1 MDLSTTDYRII
12 KMTKP
17 LSVQQFL
24 EKAKTQPIIDV
35 RSPAEFERGHIV
47 GAVNIPLFENH
58 ERAEVGTRY
67 KKVGK
72 ESAFLLGLDIVGSKL
87 SGFVKKA
94 NKIAPNREVLVHCWR
109 GGMRSGS
116 FATLLDSSGMKVSTM
131 IGGYKAYRNFI
142 LDEFCK
148 PLTIIVLGGKTGSG
162 KTEVLCELEKQG
174 EQILDLEG
182 LANHKGSSFGML
194 GQAPQPMTEYFENM
208 LYEKLSKLDT
218 SHRIWIEDES
228 KNVGCCNI
236 PEGLWQQMRVANV
249 VYIDVSKEIRISRLM
264 NEYAQFSF
272 EELKSSTDRIAKRLG
287 GQQHKE
293 ALDALVK
300 GDFSVGTDIALTYY
314 DKAYLHGL
322 SHREP
327 SKIKT
332 FEVNENNPGA
342 TAKRLIDGF

>member
-1 MDLSTTDYRII
+1 MI
-12 KMTKP
+12 KP
-17 LSVQQFL
+17 LPVEQFL
-24 EKAKTQPIIDV
+24 EKAKTHPIIDV
-35 RSPAEFERGHIV
+35 RSPGEFERGHMV

-94 NKIAPNREVLVHCWR
+94 NKIAPDKDVLVHCWR

-116 FATLLDSSGMKVSTM
+116 FATLLSSAGMKVSLLV
-131 IGGYKAYRNFI
+131 GGYKSYRNFI
-142 LDEFCK
+142 LDEFRK
-148 PLTIIVLGGKTGSG
+148 PLNIIVLGGKTGSG
-162 KTEVLCELEKQG
+162 KTEILYELEKQG

-208 LYEKLSKLDT
+208 LYEKLSKLNT
-218 SHRIWIEDES
+218 GRRIWIEDES

-249 VYIDVSKEIRISRLM
+249 AFIDVQKEIRIKRLV
-264 NEYAQFSF
+264 NEYAQFSY
-272 EELKSSTDRIAKRLG
+272 EELKLATDRIIKRLG

-293 ALDALVK
+293 ALDALAK
-300 GDFSVGTDIALTYY
+300 GDFSIGADIVLTYY
-314 DKAYLHGL
+314 DKAYLYGL
-322 SHREP
+322 SKREF
-327 SKIKT
+327 SKIT
-332 FEVNENNPGA
+332 SLEINENNPA
-342 TAKRLIDGF
+342 AAAKRLIERF

>member
-1 MDLSTTDYRII
+1 
-12 KMTKP
+12 MTKP
-17 LSVQQFL
+17 LSVEQFL

-35 RSPAEFERGHIV
+35 RSPGEFERGHIV

-58 ERAEVGTRY
+58 ERAEVGTLY

-72 ESAFLLGLDIVGSKL
+72 DSAFLLGLDIVGPKL
-87 SGFVKKA
+87 AGFVKKA
-94 NKIAPNREVLVHCWR
+94 KKNAPNGEISVHCWR

-116 FATLLDSSGMKVSTM
+116 FATLLSAAGMKVSLLV
-131 IGGYKAYRNFI
+131 GGYKSYRNFI
-142 LDEFCK
+142 LEEFRK
-148 PLTIIVLGGKTGSG
+148 PLNITILGGKTGSG
-162 KTEVLCELEKQG
+162 KTEILYELEKQG

-194 GQAPQPMTEYFENM
+194 GQAPQPMTEHFENM

-218 SHRIWIEDES
+218 SRRIWIEDES

-249 VYIDVSKEIRISRLM
+249 AFIDVQKEIRIGRLM
-264 NEYAQFSF
+264 HEYAQFSF
-272 EELKSSTDRIAKRLG
+272 EELKSATDRIAKRLG

-293 ALDALVK
+293 ALDALAK
-300 GDFSVGTDIALTYY
+300 GDFSIGTDIALTYY

-327 SKIKT
+327 SQIKT
-332 FEVNENNPGA
+332 IEVNENNPFA
-342 TAKRLIDGF
+342 TAKMILEAISPIG

>member
-1 MDLSTTDYRII
+1 
-12 KMTKP
+12 MTKQ
-17 LSVQQFL
+17 LAVEQFL
-24 EKAKTQPIIDV
+24 EKSKSQTVIDV
-35 RSPAEFERGHIV
+35 RSPGEFERGHIV
-47 GAVNIPLFENH
+47 GAVNIPLFEDL

-72 ESAFLLGLDIVGSKL
+72 ESAFLLGLDIVGPKL
-87 SGFVKKA
+87 AGFVKKA
-94 NKIAPNREVLVHCWR
+94 NKIAPDGEVLVHCWR

-116 FATLLDSSGMKVSTM
+116 FATLLNAAGMKVSLLV
-131 IGGYKAYRNFI
+131 GGYKSYRNFI
-142 LDEFCK
+142 LEEFCK
-148 PLTIIVLGGKTGSG
+148 PLNISVLGGKTGSG
-162 KTEVLCELEKQG
+162 KTEILYELEKQG

-208 LYEKLSKLDT
+208 LYEKLAKLDT
-218 SHRIWIEDES
+218 NRRIWIEDES

-236 PEGLWQQMRVANV
+236 PEGLWKQMRVANV
-249 VYIDVSKEIRISRLM
+249 AFIDVNKSIRIGRLM

-272 EELKSSTDRIAKRLG
+272 EELKSATDRIAKRLG

-293 ALDALVK
+293 ALDALAK
-300 GDFSVGTDIALTYY
+300 GDFSVGTNIALSYY

-322 SHREP
+322 SQREP

-332 FEVNENNPGA
+332 FEVNENNPVA
-342 TAKRLIDGF
+342 TAKRLIAGF

>member
-1 MDLSTTDYRII
+1 MI
-12 KMTKP
+12 KP
-17 LSVQQFL
+17 LPVEQFL
-24 EKAKTQPIIDV
+24 EKAKTLPIIDV
-35 RSPAEFERGHIV
+35 RSPGEFERGHIV
-47 GAVNIPLFENH
+47 SAVNIPLFENH

-94 NKIAPNREVLVHCWR
+94 NKVAPDKDVLVHCWR

-116 FATLLDSSGMKVSTM
+116 FATLLSSAGMKVSLLV
-131 IGGYKAYRNFI
+131 GGYKSYRNFI
-142 LDEFCK
+142 LDEFRK
-148 PLTIIVLGGKTGSG
+148 PLNIIVLGGKTGSG
-162 KTEVLCELEKQG
+162 KTEILYELEKQG

-208 LYEKLSKLDT
+208 IYEKFSKLDT
-218 SHRIWIEDES
+218 GRRIWIEDES

-236 PEGLWQQMRVANV
+236 PEGLWQQMRVAPV
-249 VYIDVSKEIRISRLM
+249 AFIDVQKEIRIKRLV

-272 EELKSSTDRIAKRLG
+272 EELKSATDRIMKRLG

-293 ALDALVK
+293 ALDALAQ
-300 GDFSVGTDIALTYY
+300 GDFSIGTDIALTYY

-322 SHREP
+322 SKRES
-327 SKIKT
+327 SKIAT
-332 FEVNENNPGA
+332 IEINENNPTV
-342 TAKRLIDGF
+342 TAKRLIEGF

>member
-1 MDLSTTDYRII
+1 
-12 KMTKP
+12 MTKQ
-17 LSVQQFL
+17 LAVEQFL
-24 EKAKTQPIIDV
+24 EKSKSQTVIDV
-35 RSPAEFERGHIV
+35 RSPGEFERGHIV
-47 GAVNIPLFENH
+47 GAVNIPLFEDL

-72 ESAFLLGLDIVGSKL
+72 ESAFLLGLDIVGPKL
-87 SGFVKKA
+87 AGFVKKA
-94 NKIAPNREVLVHCWR
+94 NKIAPDGEVLVHCWR

-116 FATLLDSSGMKVSTM
+116 FATLLNAAGMKVSLLV
-131 IGGYKAYRNFI
+131 GGYKSYRNFI
-142 LDEFCK
+142 LEEFCK
-148 PLTIIVLGGKTGSG
+148 PLNISVLGGKTGSG
-162 KTEVLCELEKQG
+162 KTEILYELEKQG

-208 LYEKLSKLDT
+208 LYEKLAKLDT
-218 SHRIWIEDES
+218 NRRIWIEDES

-236 PEGLWQQMRVANV
+236 PEGLWKQMRVANV
-249 VYIDVSKEIRISRLM
+249 AFIDVNKSIRIGRLM

-272 EELKSSTDRIAKRLG
+272 EELKSATDRIAKRLG

-293 ALDALVK
+293 ALDALAK
-300 GDFSVGTDIALTYY
+300 GDFSVGTNIALSYY

-322 SHREP
+322 SQREP

-332 FEVNENNPGA
+332 FEVNENSPA
-342 TAKRLIDGF
+342 TTAKRLIAGF

>member
-1 MDLSTTDYRII
+1 
-12 KMTKP
+12 MTKP
-17 LSVQQFL
+17 LPVEQFL
-24 EKAKTQPIIDV
+24 EKAKTIPVIDV
-35 RSPAEFERGHIV
+35 RSPGEFERGHIV

-94 NKIAPNREVLVHCWR
+94 NKIAPEREVLVHCWR

-116 FATLLDSSGMKVSTM
+116 FATLLSSAGMKVSLLV
-131 IGGYKAYRNFI
+131 GGYKSYRNHI
-142 LDEFCK
+142 LEAFHK

-162 KTEVLCELEKQG
+162 KTEILYELEKQG

-194 GQAPQPMTEYFENM
+194 GQAPQPMTEHFENM
-208 LYEKLSKLDT
+208 LYEKLAKLDT
-218 SHRIWIEDES
+218 SRRIWIEDES
-228 KNVGCCNI
+228 RNVGCCNI
-236 PEGLWQQMRVANV
+236 PDSLWQQMRTAETAF
-249 VYIDVSKEIRISRLM
+249 IDVDKQIRIERLVA
-264 NEYAQFSF
+264 EYAQFSF
-272 EELKSSTDRIAKRLG
+272 EELKSATDRILTRLG
-287 GQQHKE
+287 GQHHKAALE
-293 ALDALVK
+293 ALK
-300 GDFSVGTDIALTYY
+300 NGDFTTGTDIALTYY

-322 SHREP
+322 SKRED

-332 FEVNENNPGA
+332 FEVNENNPA
-342 TAKRLIDGF
+342 TTAKRLIEGF

>member
-1 MDLSTTDYRII
+1 
-12 KMTKP
+12 MTKP
-17 LSVQQFL
+17 LPVEQFL
-24 EKAKTQPIIDV
+24 EMAKTLPIIDV
-35 RSPAEFERGHIV
+35 RSPGEFERGHIV

-94 NKIAPNREVLVHCWR
+94 NKVAPNRAVLVHCWR

-116 FATLLDSSGMKVSTM
+116 FATLLSSAGMKVSIL
-131 IGGYKAYRNFI
+131 IGGYKSYRNFI
-142 LDEFCK
+142 LEEFRK
-148 PLTIIVLGGKTGSG
+148 PLNIIILGGKTGSG
-162 KTEVLCELEKQG
+162 KTEVLYELEKQG

-194 GQAPQPMTEYFENM
+194 GQAPQPMTEHFENM
-208 LYEKLSKLDT
+208 LYEKFSKLDT
-218 SHRIWIEDES
+218 NRRIWLEDES
-228 KNVGCCNI
+228 RNIGCCNI
-236 PEGLWQQMRVANV
+236 PDGLWQQMRVANV
-249 VYIDVSKEIRISRLM
+249 AFIDVDKEIRIKRLV

-272 EELKSSTDRIAKRLG
+272 EELKSATDRILKRLG
-287 GQQHKE
+287 GQHHKAALE
-293 ALDALVK
+293 ALAQ
-300 GDFSVGTDIALTYY
+300 GDFSIGTDIALTYY

-322 SHREP
+322 SKRES

-332 FEVNENNPGA
+332 FEVNENDPVA
-342 TAKRLIDGF
+342 TAKRLISEF